1 MPMPS
6 EEPAVQRSRRG
17 ATARV
22 RAAQVLM
29 WTAALT
35 AALAAMSAIADIA
48 ATDLAGTT
56 STIAETWRAYGL
68 LVFAGLF
75 ALLASRPHASRG
87 IWELVIFH
95 KLAMTVTALVYS
107 TRGGIPDTGTTL
119 LGDGVLTL
127 VLVAAYISCRGWR
140 SWQQPPHRDATARR
154 LSR

>member
-1 MPMPS
+1 
-6 EEPAVQRSRRG
+6 
-17 ATARV
+17 
-22 RAAQVLM
+22 M

-35 AALAAMSAIADIA
+35 AALAAGSAAADIA

-56 STIAETWRAYGL
+56 STVAETWRAYGL

-107 TRGGIPDTGTTL
+107 ARGGIPDTGTTL

-127 VLVAAYISCRGWR
+127 VLVTAYVSCRGWR
-140 SWQQPPHRDATARR
+140 AWQQPPHRDATTLR